1 MHTQSELDRAKKR
14 VKAKKS
20 FYQHLMSYAIV
31 NSFLFILNMIT
42 SPGYLWFVFPMLGW
56 GVGLAFHYVDVFGI
70 PGFDILSKEWEDR
83 EIERELRQNSQSQNP
98 IKTSS
103 SRTTS
108 QKPAER
114 ESSLELK
121 ELRKNYDDSD
131 FV

>member
-1 MHTQSELDRAKKR
+1 MYTEDEFSKAKKR

-31 NSFLFILNMIT
+31 NLFLIALNLIV
-42 SPGYLWFVFPMLGW
+42 SPSAFWFVFPLLGW

-83 EIERELRQNSQSQNP
+83 EIERELRDSYQ
-98 IKTSS
+98 
-103 SRTTS
+103 
-108 QKPAER
+108 ER
-114 ESSLELK
+114 EPKNMPDTPSNQKDKSLELK